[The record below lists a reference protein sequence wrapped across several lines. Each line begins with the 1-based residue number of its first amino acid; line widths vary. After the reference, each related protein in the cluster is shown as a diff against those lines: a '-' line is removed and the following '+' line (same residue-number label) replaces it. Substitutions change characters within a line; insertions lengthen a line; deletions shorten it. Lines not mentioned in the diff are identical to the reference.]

1 MKRLALISFA
11 LVSMLAFA
19 ACSTPQKKA
28 EQVTMNFFKAIK
40 DGDYDK
46 ARTYTASEQA
56 EAYVNLMSYFDSD
69 SVKAF
74 SQEGNPERTS
84 KVASSEERQDTIIC
98 YVETTEQPSDPTDSA
113 SVLKQKVVL
122 TKVDNEWKIVDIPMK

>member
-1 MKRLALISFA
+1 
-11 LVSMLAFA
+11 
-19 ACSTPQKKA
+19 
-28 EQVTMNFFKAIK
+28 
-40 DGDYDK
+40 
-46 ARTYTASEQA
+46 
-56 EAYVNLMSYFDSD
+56 MSYFDSD

-74 SQEGNPERTS
+74 SQEGNPERTT
-84 KVASSEERQDTIIC
+84 KVASTEERQDTVIC

>member
-19 ACSTPQKKA
+19 ACSSPTKKA
-28 EQVTMNFFKAIK
+28 ERVTMDFFKALNA
-40 DGDYDK
+40 GDYDK

-69 SVKAF
+69 SVKGYT
-74 SQEGNPERTS
+74 QEATPERTT
-84 KVASSEERQDTIIC
+84 KIASTEERQDTVIC
-98 YVETTEQPSDPTDSA
+98 YVETTEQATEPTDSA
-113 SVLKQKVVL
+113 DVFKQKVVL

>member
-11 LVSMLAFA
+11 LVSMLAFV
-19 ACSTPQKKA
+19 ACSSPTKKA
-28 EQVTMNFFKAIK
+28 EQVTMDFFKALNA
-40 DGDYDK
+40 GDYDK

-56 EAYVNLMSYFDSD
+56 EEYVNFISFFNSD

-74 SQEGNPERTS
+74 SQEGNPERTT
-84 KVASSEERQDTIIC
+84 KIASSEDHQDTIIC

-113 SVLKQKVVL
+113 SVLNQKVVL

>member
-1 MKRLALISFA
+1 MKKLALISFA
-11 LVSMLAFA
+11 LVSMLAFV

-28 EQVTMNFFKAIK
+28 EQVTMDFFKALNA
-40 DGDYDK
+40 GDYDK

-69 SVKAF
+69 SVKVF
-74 SQEGNPERTS
+74 SQEETPERTT
-84 KVASSEERQDTIIC
+84 KIASSEERQDTVIC
-98 YVETTEQPSDPTDSA
+98 YVETTEQPTDPTDSA
-113 SVLKQKVVL
+113 SVLNQKVVL

>member
-19 ACSTPQKKA
+19 ACSSPTKKA
-28 EQVTMNFFKAIK
+28 EQVTMDFFKALNA
-40 DGDYDK
+40 GDYDK

-56 EAYVNLMSYFDSD
+56 EAYVHLMSYFDSD

-74 SQEGNPERTS
+74 SQEGNPERTT
-84 KVASSEERQDTIIC
+84 KVASTEERQDTVIC
-98 YVETTEQPSDPTDSA
+98 YVETTEQATEPTDSA
-113 SVLKQKVVL
+113 DVFKQKVVL

>member
-11 LVSMLAFA
+11 LVSMLAFV
-19 ACSTPQKKA
+19 ACSSPTKKA
-28 EQVTMNFFKAIK
+28 EQVTMDFFKALNA
-40 DGDYDK
+40 GDYDK

-56 EAYVNLMSYFDSD
+56 EEYVNFISFFNSD

-74 SQEGNPERTS
+74 SQEGNPERTT
-84 KVASSEERQDTIIC
+84 KIASSEDHQDTIIC
-98 YVETTEQPSDPTDSA
+98 YVETTEQPTDPTDSA
-113 SVLKQKVVL
+113 SVLNQKVVL

>member
-1 MKRLALISFA
+1 MKRLALISLAF
-11 LVSMLAFA
+11 VSMLAFV
-19 ACSTPQKKA
+19 ACSSPTKKA
-28 EQVTMNFFKAIK
+28 EQVTMDFFKALNA
-40 DGDYDK
+40 GDYDK

-74 SQEGNPERTS
+74 SQEGEPERTT
-84 KVASSEERQDTIIC
+84 KIASSEDHQDTIIC
-98 YVETTEQPSDPTDSA
+98 YVETTEQPTDPTDSA
-113 SVLKQKVVL
+113 HVFKQKVAL

>member
-11 LVSMLAFA
+11 LVSMLAFV
-19 ACSTPQKKA
+19 ACSSPTKKA
-28 EQVTMNFFKAIK
+28 ERVTMDFFKALNA
-40 DGDYDK
+40 GDYDK

-56 EAYVNLMSYFDSD
+56 EAYVNLMSYVDSD

-74 SQEGNPERTS
+74 SQEGNPERTT

-98 YVETTEQPSDPTDSA
+98 YVETTEQPTEPTDS
-113 SVLKQKVVL
+113 VDVFKQKVVL

>member
-11 LVSMLAFA
+11 LVSMLAFV
-19 ACSTPQKKA
+19 ACSSPTKKA
-28 EQVTMNFFKAIK
+28 EQVTMDFFKALNA
-40 DGDYDK
+40 GDYDK

-56 EAYVNLMSYFDSD
+56 EEYVNFISFFNSD

-74 SQEGNPERTS
+74 SQEGNPERTT
-84 KVASSEERQDTIIC
+84 KIASSEDHQDTIIC
-98 YVETTEQPSDPTDSA
+98 YVETTEQQSEPADSA
-113 SVLKQKVVL
+113 DVFKQKVVL

>member
-11 LVSMLAFA
+11 LVSMLAFV
-19 ACSTPQKKA
+19 ACSSPTKKA
-28 EQVTMNFFKAIK
+28 EQVTMDFFKALNA
-40 DGDYDK
+40 GDYDK

-56 EAYVNLMSYFDSD
+56 EEYVNFISFFNSD

-74 SQEGNPERTS
+74 SQEGNPERTT
-84 KVASSEERQDTIIC
+84 KIASSEERQDTVIC
-98 YVETTEQPSDPTDSA
+98 YVETTEQPTDPTDSA
-113 SVLKQKVVL
+113 SVLNQKVVL

>member
-11 LVSMLAFA
+11 LVSMLAFV
-19 ACSTPQKKA
+19 ACSSPTKKA
-28 EQVTMNFFKAIK
+28 EQVTMDFFKALNA
-40 DGDYDK
+40 GDYDK

-56 EAYVNLMSYFDSD
+56 EAYVNFISFFNSD

-74 SQEGNPERTS
+74 SQEGNPERTT
-84 KVASSEERQDTIIC
+84 KIASSEDHQDTIIC
-98 YVETTEQPSDPTDSA
+98 YVETTEQPTDPTDSA
-113 SVLKQKVVL
+113 SVLNQKVVL